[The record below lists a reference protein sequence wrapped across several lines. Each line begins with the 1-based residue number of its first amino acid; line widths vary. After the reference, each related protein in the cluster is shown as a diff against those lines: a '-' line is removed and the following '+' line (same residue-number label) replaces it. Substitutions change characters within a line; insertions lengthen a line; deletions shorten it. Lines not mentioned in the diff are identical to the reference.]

1 MPVSNSEDRIL
12 TVSEASV
19 IVKELLEGG
28 LNNVWIKG
36 EISNYSTPSSGHV
49 YFTLKDNDNQIKVA
63 YFRGASKCNKLGI
76 EDGKEIMVFGRVSAY
91 GKRSEY
97 QLIAS
102 EIQVTGVGA
111 LLVEFEKLKKKLS
124 DKGLFKEEH
133 KRQIPYPPARIAIVT
148 SPTGAAI
155 RDVIKILK
163 KRYTPLYVLVY
174 PSLMQGNEAPAQII
188 KAINDINEDGS
199 FDVIL
204 LTRGGGS
211 MEDLWAFN
219 DENLAHAIYDS
230 KTPVISAVGH
240 EIDFTIADFVA
251 DMRAPTPSGAAEM
264 LVPDTADI
272 VRRLT
277 VIKDRI
283 TSSLE
288 SIVDLGRERL
298 TKLMQRYGFKMP
310 FKIYEDSSRQLDEL
324 QMRLKKALS
333 YSVEGTESR
342 LNLLKEKMQ
351 LLNPLAVL
359 KKGYSVV
366 YETSTGKVV
375 TDASRLKAGDNL
387 NIKVY
392 SGEIEAAVSRVK
404 KDK

>member
-1 MPVSNSEDRIL
+1 MPAPEDRIL
-12 TVSEASV
+12 TVSEVSV

-36 EISNYSTPSSGHV
+36 EISNYSTPSSGHI

-133 KRQIPYPPARIAIVT
+133 KREIPYPPKNIAIVT
-148 SPTGAAI
+148 SPSGAAI

-163 KRYTPLYVLVY
+163 KRYTGLYVLVY
-174 PSLMQGNEAPAQII
+174 PALMQGDEAPRQII
-188 KAINDINEDGS
+188 NAIKDINEQGG

-219 DENLAHAIYDS
+219 DENLAYAIYES
-230 KTPVISAVGH
+230 QIPVISAVGH

-251 DMRAPTPSGAAEM
+251 DRRAPTPSGAAEM
-264 LVPDTADI
+264 LVPDKEDI
-272 VRRLT
+272 IHRIA

-283 TSSLE
+283 ASSLE
-288 SIVDLGRERL
+288 SIVNIGEERL
-298 TKLMQRYGFKMP
+298 LKLMQRYGFKMP
-310 FKIYEDSSRQLDEL
+310 FKIYEESVRTLDDLKE
-324 QMRLKKALS
+324 QMKKALS
-333 YSVEGTESR
+333 GSVDNTGKE
-342 LNLLKEKMQ
+342 LKLLKEKLQ

-366 YETSTGKVV
+366 YDSSSGKVV
-375 TDASRLKAGDNL
+375 TDAAVLKTGDNID
-387 NIKVY
+387 IKTYKGGIAARV
-392 SGEIEAAVSRVK
+392 SGIK
-404 KDK
+404 KGV

>member
-1 MPVSNSEDRIL
+1 MPAPEDRIL
-12 TVSEASV
+12 TVSEVSV

-133 KRQIPYPPARIAIVT
+133 KREIPYPPNRIAIVT
-148 SPTGAAI
+148 SPSGAAI

-163 KRYTPLYVLVY
+163 KRYNGLYVLVY
-174 PSLMQGNEAPAQII
+174 PALMQGDEAPKQII
-188 KAINDINEDGS
+188 NAIKDINEQGG

-219 DENLAHAIYDS
+219 DENLAYAIYES
-230 KTPVISAVGH
+230 EIPVISAVGH
-240 EIDFTIADFVA
+240 EIDFTIADFTA
-251 DMRAPTPSGAAEM
+251 DRRAPTPSGAAEM
-264 LVPDTADI
+264 LVPDKEEI
-272 VRRLT
+272 LHRIT

-283 TSSLE
+283 ASSLE
-288 SIVDLGRERL
+288 SIVSLGEERL
-298 TKLMQRYGFKMP
+298 LKLMQRYGFKMP
-310 FKIYEDSSRQLDEL
+310 FKIYEESSRTLDDLKE
-324 QMRLKKALS
+324 QMKKALS
-333 YSVEGTESR
+333 GSVDETGAE
-342 LNLLKEKMQ
+342 LKLLKEKLQ

-366 YETSTGKVV
+366 YDSSTGKVV
-375 TDASRLKAGDNL
+375 TDAAALKAGDNL
-387 NIKVY
+387 DIKTYKGRIAAKV
-392 SGEIEAAVSRVK
+392 SGIK
-404 KDK
+404 KGV

>member
-1 MPVSNSEDRIL
+1 MPAPEDRIL
-12 TVSEASV
+12 TVSEVSV

-133 KRQIPYPPARIAIVT
+133 KREIPYPPNRIAIVT
-148 SPTGAAI
+148 SPSGAAI

-163 KRYTPLYVLVY
+163 KRYNGLYVLVY
-174 PSLMQGNEAPAQII
+174 PALMQGDEAPKQII
-188 KAINDINEDGS
+188 NAIKDINEQGG

-219 DENLAHAIYDS
+219 DENLAYAIYES
-230 KTPVISAVGH
+230 EIPVISAIGH
-240 EIDFTIADFVA
+240 EIDFTIADFTA
-251 DMRAPTPSGAAEM
+251 DRRAPTPSGAAEM
-264 LVPDTADI
+264 LVPDKEEI
-272 VRRLT
+272 LHRIT
-277 VIKDRI
+277 VIKERI
-283 TSSLE
+283 ASSLE
-288 SIVDLGRERL
+288 SIVSIGEERL
-298 TKLMQRYGFKMP
+298 LKLMQ
-310 FKIYEDSSRQLDEL
+310 
-324 QMRLKKALS
+324 
-333 YSVEGTESR
+333 
-342 LNLLKEKMQ
+342 
-351 LLNPLAVL
+351 
-359 KKGYSVV
+359 
-366 YETSTGKVV
+366 
-375 TDASRLKAGDNL
+375 
-387 NIKVY
+387 
-392 SGEIEAAVSRVK
+392 
-404 KDK
+404 